1 MSTSTLQLLQA
12 AFLQSWNSI
21 VITDAKRLQV
31 EFANPAFCAMTGYTM
46 EELQGRTLRMLQGP
60 DTDRAVIEHL
70 HQCLN
75 EARYFEGTA
84 TNYRKDGSSYLVH
97 WNISPVRGD
106 DGALTHFIS
115 VQQDVSA
122 YIQSERK
129 NRLLARA
136 LDAAS
141 DPVMLT
147 DAAGRIIFVNT
158 AFSHVTGY
166 GADEV
171 MGATP
176 AVLRSGLHDEVFY
189 SALHRSLAE
198 GRDFRAT
205 FVNRRRDGSLFHAEQ
220 SISPVCDERGQ
231 VTHYVSVSKD
241 ISERVSKEQALL
253 DAATRDP
260 LTGLHNR
267 RGGEKILAEA
277 QADARKHGR
286 PLSLLVCDIDHFKR
300 VNDRFGHP
308 AGDRVLRD
316 VACMLRLAVRSR
328 DAVIRWGG
336 EEFVIVLDSCPEA
349 RAAELAER
357 IRGRVEAHRDA
368 EVGALT
374 LSMGLATL
382 LGGETVQQLVG
393 RADAALYDAKRGGRN
408 RWSVARPGSGD

>member
-12 AFLQSWNSI
+12 AFLQSWNAI
-21 VITDAKRLQV
+21 VITDAKGLQV

-166 GADEV
+166 GADEAV
-171 MGATP
+171 GATP
-176 AVLRSGLHDEVFY
+176 AVLRSGLHDEAFY
-189 SALHRSLAE
+189 SALYRSLAE

-267 RGGEKILAEA
+267 RSGEKILAEA

-336 EEFVIVLDSCPEA
+336 EEFVIVLDSCTEA

>member
-12 AFLQSWNSI
+12 AFLQSWNAI
-21 VITDAKRLQV
+21 VITDANRLQV

-106 DGALTHFIS
+106 DGAVTHFIS

-158 AFSHVTGY
+158 AFSQVTGY

-171 MGATP
+171 VGATP
-176 AVLRSGLHDEVFY
+176 AVLRSGLHDDAFY

-220 SISPVCDERGQ
+220 SISPVCDESGQ

-241 ISERVSKEQALL
+241 VSEWVDKERALL

-277 QADARKHGR
+277 HADARQHGR

-336 EEFVIVLDSCPEA
+336 EEFVIVLDSCTEA

-374 LSMGLATL
+374 LSIGLATL
-382 LGGETVQQLVG
+382 LTGETAQQLVG

-408 RWSVARPGSGD
+408 RWSVASPGSGD